1 MESVRDIMQEL
12 ESCSNLIAEAI
23 IRKTNPYSDDISENQ
38 ARKAYGIKWLRKMKA
53 EGLAKYARV
62 GGRVLY
68 SRHQLDCLRAAERE
82 QAKMIFRKL
91 GKDK

>member
-38 ARKAYGIKWLRKMKA
+38 ARKAYGIKWLR
-53 EGLAKYARV
+53 
-62 GGRVLY
+62 
-68 SRHQLDCLRAAERE
+68 LR
-82 QAKMIFRKL
+82 
-91 GKDK
+91 